1 MLKKILTVAVVGTV
15 ALGAYMMRADAQ
27 NAAKNGGKASESVAG
42 AFSVPALPYA
52 YDALTPAIDAKTME
66 IHHGKHH
73 QAYVDNLNKEV
84 ANTPA
89 LKDVSLDDII
99 KDVSKFS
106 TAVRNNAGGHW
117 NHSFFWRIM
126 GAESKSGAPSAALAQ
141 AIESSFGSMEA
152 FKAEFEKAGT
162 SRFGSGW
169 VWLIVQDGKLAVTST
184 PNQDNPL
191 MDDAPVK
198 GTPIL
203 ANDVWEHAYYLLYQN
218 KRGDYLKNWWR
229 VVNWDQVSAHYAAA
243 LEDAARDKD
252 AEDEAAAGEVE
263 KAATPVKN

>member
-1 MLKKILTVAVVGTV
+1 MLKKMMMVAIIGAV
-15 ALGAYMMRADAQ
+15 ALGAHVIKADAQ
-27 NAAKNGGKASESVAG
+27 DKPSGPFSVA
-42 AFSVPALPYA
+42 ALPYA
-52 YDALTPAIDAKTME
+52 YNALEPAIDAKTME

-89 LKDVSLDDII
+89 LQNVSLEDII
-99 KDVSKFS
+99 KDVSKYS
-106 TAVRNNAGGHW
+106 VAVRNNAGGHW
-117 NHSFFWRIM
+117 NHSFFWQIM
-126 GAESKSGAPSAALAQ
+126 AAPDKAGAPSADLLA
-141 AIESSFGSMEA
+141 AINASFGSMEA
-152 FKAEFEKAGT
+152 FKAAFEKAGT
-162 SRFGSGW
+162 ARFGSGW
-169 VWLIVQDGKLAVTST
+169 VWLIVRDGQLEITST

-218 KRGDYLKNWWR
+218 RRGDYLKNWWS

-243 LEDAARDKD
+243 M
-252 AEDEAAAGEVE
+252 AAA
-263 KAATPVKN
+263 KK